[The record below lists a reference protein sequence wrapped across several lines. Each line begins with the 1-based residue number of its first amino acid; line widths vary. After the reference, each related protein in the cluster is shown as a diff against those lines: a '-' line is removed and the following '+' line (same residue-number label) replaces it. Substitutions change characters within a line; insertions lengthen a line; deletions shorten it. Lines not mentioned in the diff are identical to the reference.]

1 VRHLS
6 QPRRQV
12 AGRRATYELRSPPP
26 GVDKAPLPQPSA
38 LITPIGHDTSVPWS
52 RHDRAGFLASDRYCW
67 WKQHLSE
74 WRPAKISIFISQP
87 TGRRRHAR
95 ERFGLV
101 IKAG

>member
-1 VRHLS
+1 MNSAARHQELTS
-6 QPRRQV
+6 PAASAV
-12 AGRRATYELRSPPP
+12 GAHHTYRA
-26 GVDKAPLPQPSA
+26 
-38 LITPIGHDTSVPWS
+38 
-52 RHDRAGFLASDRYCW
+52 RHVCAVVQARPYGFLASDRYCW

-74 WRPAKISIFISQP
+74 WRPAKISILISQP